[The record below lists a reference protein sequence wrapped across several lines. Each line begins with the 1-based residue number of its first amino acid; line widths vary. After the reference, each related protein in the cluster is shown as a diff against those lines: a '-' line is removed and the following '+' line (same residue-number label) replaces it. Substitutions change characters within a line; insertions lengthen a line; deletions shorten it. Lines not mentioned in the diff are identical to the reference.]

1 MLVCQFT
8 SMLRHITSPC
18 LLAFCLIQ
26 PLTAAVSLPV
36 ESSAAVLPTQVEGPA
51 KEAMAAFEAGRH
63 ARALELARPLAE
75 DGNSEALYLLGF
87 AHETGQGVDASRE
100 KALEYYKKAADRKH
114 KDAVYRMSFLLLA
127 SDKAEEREKAG
138 KALEAAVK
146 DDPAV
151 AGRILGEAYLRG
163 LLTEKPDPDK
173 AVYWWTH
180 SADSGDIASLLLI
193 ARLYE
198 GQFGFPEKA
207 DAAKALEHYAKAAGL
222 GNAGAMASLGS
233 RYLSGDEKLRDEE
246 KGRNWLKKA
255 IAAKEYSAY
264 LVLGDYEENVKKDH
278 KAALAFYDKGKDA
291 GHLECMM
298 RSADFYL
305 EGKGTEKDEDRGRT
319 LLLKA
324 AEAGHPVA
332 NLRIAAAYFANEKIS
347 PADGLT
353 GYAHLLAA
361 ANANLPQAQ
370 NELGL
375 LYLSGK
381 LGIADGPAA
390 VAWLTRAAKGGH
402 SQAQVNLAS
411 LYLQGAGGVEK
422 NLQSAAELFA
432 LAANQG
438 HAGAMNALAQL
449 IYRGGGKEDDLV
461 KAWVLAKLAV
471 DGGEKTAEPMVEE
484 IYAKLTTAQRK
495 EAQEQLGKSKAG
507 NTAAPD
513 AKKEK

>member
-1 MLVCQFT
+1 
-8 SMLRHITSPC
+8 MLRHFTSPC

-26 PLTAAVSLPV
+26 PLSAAVSLPV
-36 ESSAAVLPTQVEGPA
+36 DKSAAVLPTQVEGPA

-87 AHETGQGVDASRE
+87 AHETGQGVEASRD
-100 KALEYYKKAADRKH
+100 KALEFYKKAADRKH

-163 LLTEKPDPDK
+163 LLTETPDPEK
-173 AVYWWTH
+173 AVYWWTR

-193 ARLYE
+193 ARFYE

-207 DAAKALEHYAKAAGL
+207 DAAKAVEHYAKAAGL

-233 RYLSGDEKLRDEE
+233 RYLSGDAKVRNEE
-246 KGRNWLKKA
+246 KGREWLKKA
-255 IAAKEYSAY
+255 IASKEYSAY
-264 LVLGDYEENVKKDH
+264 LVLGDFEENVKKDP

-305 EGKGTEKDEDRGRT
+305 EGKGVDKDEDRGRS

-324 AEAGHPVA
+324 AEAGHPMA
-332 NLRIAAAYFANEKIS
+332 NLRVAAAYFSNEKIS

-370 NELGL
+370 HELGL

-381 LGIADGPAA
+381 LGIADGPAG

-402 SQAQVNLAS
+402 PQAQFNLGS
-411 LYLQGAGGVEK
+411 LYVQGGGGVEQ
-422 NLQSAAELFA
+422 NIQNAAELFA
-432 LAANQG
+432 LASNQG
-438 HAGAMNALAQL
+438 HTGAMNALAQL
-449 IYRGGGKEDDLV
+449 IYRGGGKEEDLI
-461 KAWVLAKLAV
+461 KAWVLAKLALE
-471 DGGEKTAEPMVEE
+471 GGEKTAEALVDE
-484 IYAKLTTAQRK
+484 IHAKLTTAQRK
-495 EAQEQLGKSKAG
+495 EAQEQLAKAKSG
-507 NTAAPD
+507 NAPD
-513 AKKEK
+513 AGEKKTK

>member
-1 MLVCQFT
+1 MSNRFMTPVVLA
-8 SMLRHITSPC
+8 LC
-18 LLAFCLIQ
+18 LMQ
-26 PLTAAVSLPV
+26 PLVAAVSLPV
-36 ESSAAVLPTQVEGPA
+36 ENSAAVLPTQVEGPA
-51 KEAMAAFEAGRH
+51 KEAMTAFEAGRH
-63 ARALELARPLAE
+63 AKALELARPLAA

-100 KALEYYKKAADRKH
+100 KALEFYKKAAERKH

-127 SDKAEEREKAG
+127 SEKAEEREQAG
-138 KALEAAVK
+138 KALEAAAK

-163 LLTEKPDPDK
+163 MLTETPDPDK
-173 AVYWWTH
+173 AVYWWTR
-180 SADSGDIASLLLI
+180 SADSGDVASLLLI
-193 ARLYE
+193 ARFYE

-207 DAAKALEHYAKAAGL
+207 DAAKAIEQYAKAAGL

-233 RYLSGDEKLRDEE
+233 RYLSGDEKVRDEE
-246 KGRNWLKKA
+246 KGRDWLKKA

-264 LVLGDYEENVKKDH
+264 LVLGDYEENTKKDP
-278 KAALAFYDKGKDA
+278 KAALAYYDKGKDA
-291 GHLECMM
+291 GNLECML

-305 EGKGTEKDEDRGRT
+305 EGKGVEQDEDRGRS

-324 AEAGHPVA
+324 AQAGHPTA
-332 NLRIAAAYFANEKIS
+332 NLRVAAAYFANEKIS
-347 PADGLT
+347 PTDGLT

-375 LYLSGK
+375 LYISGK
-381 LGIADGPAA
+381 LGVADGPAG
-390 VAWLTRAAKGGH
+390 VAWLTRAAKSGH
-402 SQAQVNLAS
+402 PQAQFNLGS
-411 LYLQGAGGVEK
+411 IYVQGGGGVEQNLK
-422 NLQSAAELFA
+422 NAAELFA

-438 HAGAMNALAQL
+438 HVGAMNGLAQL
-449 IYRGGGKEDDLV
+449 ILRGGGKEEDLV

-471 DGGEKTAEPMVEE
+471 EGGDKNSEALAAEIYDKLGTAERKDAQDQL
-484 IYAKLTTAQRK
+484 AKAKSGTTPD
-495 EAQEQLGKSKAG
+495 AG
-507 NTAAPD
+507 